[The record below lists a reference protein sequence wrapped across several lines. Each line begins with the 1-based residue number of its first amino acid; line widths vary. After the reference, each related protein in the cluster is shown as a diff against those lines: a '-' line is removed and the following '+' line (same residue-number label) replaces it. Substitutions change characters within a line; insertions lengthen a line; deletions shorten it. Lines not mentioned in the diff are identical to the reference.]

1 MPVCIT
7 GMHRSGTSLVTNLLR
22 LCGLYL
28 GKEADLL
35 PATVDNEAGYWES
48 RSIMLLND
56 EILRQL
62 GGAWDSPPPLG
73 VSWAH
78 ESRFQSLRQRAEALL
93 REFAGRE
100 PWGWKDPR
108 CCLTLPFWQDLDGI
122 KLPFRLGRGP
132 KLRVVLCL
140 RDPLEVFESLR
151 DRRFTPSSSGLDLW
165 LTYNR
170 SILNSTR
177 VEDRIITHYD
187 AYFRN
192 AAAELRR
199 VLNFLEI
206 AAPDDLVERSIAAV
220 SRELRHKN
228 SSGTPKNPNLTA
240 EMMNLYNA
248 MCEEAAAPVR
258 LPSSR
263 RSYFLSSGGT

>member
-35 PATVDNEAGYWES
+35 PATVDNQAGYWES

-56 EILRQL
+56 AILRQL

-78 ESRFQSLRQRAEALL
+78 ESRFRSLRQQAETLL
-93 REFAGRE
+93 REFTGRE

-108 CCLTLPFWQDLDGI
+108 NCLTLPFWQDLDRI
-122 KLPFRLGRGP
+122 KTPRGS

-206 AAPDDLVERSIAAV
+206 AAPDDLVERSISAV
-220 SRELRHKN
+220 SQELRHKN
-228 SSGTPKNPNLTA
+228 SSGAPKNANLTA
-240 EMMNLYNA
+240 EMVNLYNA
-248 MCEEAAAPVR
+248 MCEEAASPKFLYR
-258 LPSSR
+258 SG